1 MALVAEQ
8 SDAIVESRG
17 PWATA
22 LRRLL
27 RDRVA
32 VFALFVFL
40 LIVVLCLLAPAYA
53 AWAGVDPF
61 KSTLDAVI
69 KVNGQEIPVME
80 QSTEGLGLGYTP
92 IGPTWELGNY
102 FLGADNQGRDVMA
115 RLLYGGLNSLLIAGA
130 ATVFTLLFAT
140 VVGLAAGFFGGV
152 VDVVLS
158 RILDI
163 LWAFPVYLF
172 AISLSIVLIAQGI
185 SIGPITVESGSL
197 WLPIFI
203 IGIVYIPYIAR
214 PVRGQV
220 MALRESEF
228 VLAAIGLGVPSHR
241 ILLARH
247 PAQRL
252 DHAHRLRSDHDG
264 PQHADGVR
272 SLLPVDR
279 CPAAG
284 RQLGYDH
291 PGWPDAALHPPAG
304 GTRAGYRH
312 RHHRA
317 CAQCAGRWPTRRPG
331 SALQDQDR
339 SRLMIYALL
348 RRLGQMTFVMFGIS
362 VLVFLIFFATPGVDP
377 AARIAGRNA
386 TPEVLAAV
394 RKSFGFDQPMYVQ
407 YLTMMKKIFITGD
420 LTSFVN
426 RGWKVVPAVMDTIP
440 VTLSLVIGA
449 AVLWVVF
456 ALIIGIVAAAT
467 RGSWLDK
474 LLMILGLIGISMPV
488 YWLGEV
494 MNLITQSRYHDTWL
508 FSWVPPLGYKNF
520 SDDPKGWFL
529 TLVIPWITLSIL
541 YIGLYGRVL
550 RASIVESL
558 QEDYIRTARAK
569 GLTETRILLRHALR
583 TSLVAFVT
591 LFGLDFG
598 ALVGGSALLTE
609 VVFGLQGVGK
619 LTYDALLNLDLPIIM
634 TTVLYASFFVV
645 MANAVVD
652 ILYMLLD
659 PRVRSA

>member
-1 MALVAEQ
+1 VALVAEQ

-69 KVNGQEIPVME
+69 KVNGQDIPVME

-130 ATVFTLLFAT
+130 ATVFTLFFAT
-140 VVGLAAGFFGGV
+140 VVGLAAGFFGGL

-228 VLAAIGLGVPSHR
+228 VLAAICLGVPS
-241 ILLARH
+241 
-247 PAQRL
+247 
-252 DHAHRLRSDHDG
+252 
-264 PQHADGVR
+264 
-272 SLLPVDR
+272 
-279 CPAAG
+279 
-284 RQLGYDH
+284 Y
-291 PGWPDAALHPPAG
+291 
-304 GTRAGYRH
+304 
-312 RHHRA
+312 
-317 CAQCAGRWPTRRPG
+317 
-331 SALQDQDR
+331 
-339 SRLMIYALL
+339 
-348 RRLGQMTFVMFGIS
+348 
-362 VLVFLIFFATPGVDP
+362 
-377 AARIAGRNA
+377 
-386 TPEVLAAV
+386 
-394 RKSFGFDQPMYVQ
+394 
-407 YLTMMKKIFITGD
+407 
-420 LTSFVN
+420 
-426 RGWKVVPAVMDTIP
+426 
-440 VTLSLVIGA
+440 
-449 AVLWVVF
+449 
-456 ALIIGIVAAAT
+456 
-467 RGSWLDK
+467 
-474 LLMILGLIGISMPV
+474 
-488 YWLGEV
+488 
-494 MNLITQSRYHDTWL
+494 
-508 FSWVPPLGYKNF
+508 
-520 SDDPKGWFL
+520 
-529 TLVIPWITLSIL
+529 
-541 YIGLYGRVL
+541 
-550 RASIVESL
+550 
-558 QEDYIRTARAK
+558 
-569 GLTETRILLRHALR
+569 RILLRDILPNVSTTLIVFVPIMMALNMLTESALSFLSIGVQPPDASWGTIIQDGQTLLYTR
-583 TSLVAFVT
+583 PLVALAPGIAIV
-591 LFGLDFG
+591 
-598 ALVGGSALLTE
+598 
-609 VVFGLQGVGK
+609 
-619 LTYDALLNLDLPIIM
+619 I
-634 TTVLYASFFVV
+634 TVLALNVLGDGLRD
-645 MANAVVD
+645 A
-652 ILYMLLD
+652 LD
-659 PRVRSA
+659 PRSKIRIGRG

>member
-40 LIVVLCLLAPAYA
+40 LIVVLCLLAPVYA

-69 KVNGQEIPVME
+69 KVNSQEIPVME

-130 ATVFTLLFAT
+130 ATVFTLFFAT
-140 VVGLAAGFFGGV
+140 VVGLAAGFFGGL

-228 VLAAIGLGVPSHR
+228 VLAAICLGVPS
-241 ILLARH
+241 
-247 PAQRL
+247 
-252 DHAHRLRSDHDG
+252 
-264 PQHADGVR
+264 
-272 SLLPVDR
+272 
-279 CPAAG
+279 
-284 RQLGYDH
+284 Y
-291 PGWPDAALHPPAG
+291 
-304 GTRAGYRH
+304 
-312 RHHRA
+312 
-317 CAQCAGRWPTRRPG
+317 
-331 SALQDQDR
+331 
-339 SRLMIYALL
+339 
-348 RRLGQMTFVMFGIS
+348 
-362 VLVFLIFFATPGVDP
+362 
-377 AARIAGRNA
+377 
-386 TPEVLAAV
+386 
-394 RKSFGFDQPMYVQ
+394 
-407 YLTMMKKIFITGD
+407 
-420 LTSFVN
+420 
-426 RGWKVVPAVMDTIP
+426 
-440 VTLSLVIGA
+440 
-449 AVLWVVF
+449 
-456 ALIIGIVAAAT
+456 
-467 RGSWLDK
+467 
-474 LLMILGLIGISMPV
+474 
-488 YWLGEV
+488 
-494 MNLITQSRYHDTWL
+494 
-508 FSWVPPLGYKNF
+508 
-520 SDDPKGWFL
+520 
-529 TLVIPWITLSIL
+529 
-541 YIGLYGRVL
+541 
-550 RASIVESL
+550 
-558 QEDYIRTARAK
+558 
-569 GLTETRILLRHALR
+569 RILLRDILPNVSTTLIVFVPIMMALNMLTESALSFLSIGVQPPDASWGTIIQDGQTLLYTR
-583 TSLVAFVT
+583 PLVALAPGIAIV
-591 LFGLDFG
+591 
-598 ALVGGSALLTE
+598 
-609 VVFGLQGVGK
+609 
-619 LTYDALLNLDLPIIM
+619 I
-634 TTVLYASFFVV
+634 TVLALNVLGDGLRD
-645 MANAVVD
+645 A
-652 ILYMLLD
+652 LD
-659 PRVRSA
+659 PRSKIRIGRG